1 MKTYVRATLAATFTL
16 HAVLAAAQTTKE
28 EVDAAKL
35 RAELA
40 AELLKEAT
48 SNAQR
53 ATADSKSQ
61 TEAAKA
67 DFELAKM
74 KAELLKSLIPDP
86 QKYKVADP
94 KAPKLQ
100 GSYNRLAY
108 GDAEAIATK
117 IVSSLNPAVLCK
129 DSAIL
134 YMDEASVR
142 TLLSVS
148 RGALSSLGQLAE
160 KLQEVRQD
168 LDTQSADAVKPPSGG
183 LTAESAGI
191 AGGLLVAQFAMSL
204 ATSLKPVYAF
214 ESSSVVPVV
223 EGALRGL
230 VLSKMTGC
238 TILEPASMVYTDAS
252 RAAPEEQA
260 AQNARTRIKELR
272 SSIRDAQA
280 RVATIKGGAKYSE
293 DKLAQARVAQVEAVI
308 KRVSEAADEAEKGL
322 AELYVADAV
331 GITPM
336 DNAVRGGMLAGRIAG
351 KTVYSLALK
360 AIASDMDMIAED
372 GLFKSLRLSVSS
384 GTVARWQLT
393 DSSGV
398 VRSIGAVS
406 AEQPQTNIPV
416 QISRP

>member
-1 MKTYVRATLAATFTL
+1 MTIAL
-16 HAVLAAAQTTKE
+16 HAVLAAAQATQE

-35 RAELA
+35 RADLA

-53 ATADSKSQ
+53 AMIDSKNQ

-67 DFELAKM
+67 DFELTKM

-100 GSYNRLAY
+100 GSFNRLAFR
-108 GDAEAIATK
+108 DAEAIAAK
-117 IVSSLNPAVLCK
+117 IVAGLNPATLCK
-129 DSAIL
+129 DLAIL
-134 YMDEASVR
+134 YTDEAAVR

-148 RGALSSLGQLAE
+148 RGTISSLAQLAE
-160 KLQEVRQD
+160 KLHEVRQD
-168 LDTQSADAVKPPSGG
+168 LDDQAAEAAKSGAAITVES
-183 LTAESAGI
+183 LTIG
-191 AGGLLVAQFAMSL
+191 GGLLAAQFAMSL

-214 ESSSVVPVV
+214 ESVSAVPVV

-238 TILEPASMVYTDAS
+238 TIIEPAAMVYTEAG

-260 AQNARTRIKELR
+260 AQGARNRIRELR
-272 SSIRDAQA
+272 SSIRNAQA
-280 RVATIKGGAKYSE
+280 RMTTLKGGAKYSE
-293 DKLAQARVAQVEAVI
+293 DKPAQARVARSEAVI
-308 KRVSEAADEAEKGL
+308 KLAVDAADEADKAL
-322 AELYVADAV
+322 AGLYVADAAGV
-331 GITPM
+331 TPM
-336 DNAVRGGMLAGRIAG
+336 DNAVRGGMLAARIAG
-351 KTVYSLALK
+351 KVVYSLAIR
-360 AIASDMDMIAED
+360 AVASDVDMIAED
-372 GLFKSLRLSVSS
+372 GLFKSLKLSVSS

-393 DSSGV
+393 DSGGV
-398 VRSIGAVS
+398 VMSIGAVS

-416 QISRP
+416 RVSGP